1 MSVNMYRMDLTR
13 CCSPVLA
20 TPLSETDAS
29 ELAGVLK
36 ALADPARLRLLSII
50 ASSPAGEACAC
61 DLSGPVDRSQPTVSH
76 HLSQLVR
83 AGILV
88 REQRGKWAWFR
99 IDNDRLAAVCE
110 GLAPA
115 GSRSSY
121 SPASSA

>member
-1 MSVNMYRMDLTR
+1 MEVNR
-13 CCSPVLA
+13 CCAPILM
-20 TPLSETDAS
+20 TPLSEADAR

-50 ASSPAGEACAC
+50 ASSPNGEACAC
-61 DLSGPVDRSQPTVSH
+61 DLSVDRSQPTVSH

-99 IDNDRLAAVCE
+99 IDNDRLAAVCA
-110 GLAPA
+110 GLAPG
-115 GSRSSY
+115 GSPDSSY
-121 SPASSA
+121 AGAASA